1 MCKYFVFVI
10 LSLFVSNS
18 YAIDFS
24 DVVND
29 VKIKCSG
36 ISDELVDLKK
46 MAGINTAITGVGTAA
61 ATGATVVGIVKTSVD
76 KDLRSILESVDNIDN
91 STVNPSGVEILDVYD
106 GYITQYDN
114 IETAQTELYDKS
126 KTLGNWRTGLL
137 GVGAATNVA
146 GAVVAA
152 NNKVSEDLQTHIND
166 CVQSVTVLQDAVG
179 QARIDGID
187 VSGANKIISECGKW
201 KDTDLSIINNRAKGA
216 MISSVVGATTGVVG
230 TITSAVSNSD
240 KVRQEDADKEK
251 KLNTA
256 SNILAGGTAVASG
269 TATVFNATQISAV
282 KKIAKIAEDCE
293 GVLR

>member
-1 MCKYFVFVI
+1 MRKYFVFVI

-24 DVVND
+24 GVVND
-29 VKIKCSG
+29 VKIKCLG

-46 MAGINTAITGVGTAA
+46 MAGINTVITGVGTAT

-201 KDTDLSIINNRAKGA
+201 KNTDLSIINNRAKGA